1 VPCLRD
7 LFTIFGVGL
16 ALGPEAATILLS
28 LGDVPRDTRVIA
40 SMLNFAVFDPD
51 GTPTKAFAL
60 RHAHLFGVDDLA
72 FQATIAAEPGL
83 IRCQKNSSETAGLA
97 LQFELPAQP
106 GVESGTSLGL
116 LTLQTCLLPER
127 DEPYLLSLELARHRI
142 MLFLNKLEE
151 WGMTDLPTEDPLM
164 QQFEQARLVFT
175 EALVAD
181 RPNHTR
187 MTMTPGESCPRSRA
201 DVLALRSLVLAIDAS
216 EKLAARHTE
225 RQIPRRLAGD
235 LYRDAVHQYTK
246 LTGDPPPQGA
256 SIAIPGSGT
265 TVVPVQPSVGVA
277 INPAVFNEPAQR
289 VVSQCCDFITMPM
302 RWSDMEPAEGK
313 YHFAPTDRWIEWAV
327 RTARVPV
334 VAGPILDL
342 RASAVP
348 EFLYIWENDYETFRE
363 MVAEHVQQIVTRYRR
378 TIARWTVASGLHV
391 NANFKFSFDQIVDL
405 TKICVMLVRKL
416 HPTAKIQLEID
427 QPWGEYYARQRR
439 SMPPLFYTETVL
451 QAGLPI
457 DVIGLRVQM
466 AQPMQGRTTRDLMA
480 FSALLDRFAAFEKPL
495 AVTAIGVPSAP
506 LPPEAEDPAAEE
518 RGELHYPGRWRGE
531 WSEQIQSDWAAK
543 ASAIALSKPSVIS
556 VCWQD
561 LLDVSRDARPEMIGG
576 GLMTAAA
583 VPRAV
588 AARLAGIRQALRE
601 GRPIV

>member
-1 VPCLRD
+1 
-7 LFTIFGVGL
+7 
-16 ALGPEAATILLS
+16 
-28 LGDVPRDTRVIA
+28 
-40 SMLNFAVFDPD
+40 MLNFAVFDPD
-51 GTPTKAFAL
+51 GTPTKAFPIK
-60 RHAHLFGVDDLA
+60 HAHLFGADDLA

-83 IRCQKNSSETAGLA
+83 IRCQKNSPETAGLCV
-97 LQFELPAQP
+97 QFEVPAQT
-106 GVESGTSLGL
+106 GVAGGASLGL

-151 WGMTDLPTEDPLM
+151 WGMTDLSSDDPVM
-164 QQFEQARLVFT
+164 AEFEQARLVFT

-181 RPNHTR
+181 RPNHSRTH
-187 MTMTPGESCPRSRA
+187 MAPGEVCPRGKA
-201 DVLALRSLVLAIDAS
+201 DLLALRALALAIDAG
-216 EKLAARHTE
+216 EKLAARHAE
-225 RQIPRRLAGD
+225 RQVPRRLAGD

-277 INPAVFNEPAQR
+277 INPAVFSEAAQR

-302 RWSDMEPAEGK
+302 RWADMEPAEGK

-342 RASAVP
+342 RPSAVP

-378 TIARWTVASGLHV
+378 TIARWTVASGLQV
-391 NANFKFSFDQIVDL
+391 NSNFKFSFDQIVDL
-405 TKICVMLVRKL
+405 TKVCVMLVRKL

-439 SMPPLFYTETVL
+439 SMPPLFYTETIL
-451 QAGLPI
+451 QAGMPI
-457 DVIGLRVQM
+457 DVVGLRVQM
-466 AQPMQGRTTRDLMA
+466 GLPNQGRSTRDLMA
-480 FSALLDRFAAFEKPL
+480 FSALLDRYAAFEKPL
-495 AVTAIGVPSAP
+495 AVTAIGAPSQP
-506 LPPEAEDPAAEE
+506 LAPEAEDPAAEE
-518 RGELHYPGRWRGE
+518 RGELQYPGRWRGE
-531 WSEQIQSDWAAK
+531 WSETTQSEWAAR
-543 ASAIALSKPSVIS
+543 AAAIALSKPSVIS
-556 VCWQD
+556 VCWQE
-561 LLDVSRDARPEMIGG
+561 LMDVPREARPEMAGG
-576 GLMTAAA
+576 ALMSQAGL
-583 VPRAV
+583 PRAI